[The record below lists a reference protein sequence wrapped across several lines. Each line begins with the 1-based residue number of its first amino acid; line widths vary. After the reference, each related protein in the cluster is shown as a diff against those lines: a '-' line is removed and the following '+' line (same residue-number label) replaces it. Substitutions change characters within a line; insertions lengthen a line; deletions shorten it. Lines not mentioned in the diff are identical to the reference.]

1 MQCAIGRLTS
11 ERRAERPAGFTYI
24 GLLLLVAMMGVAASV
39 ACELWSMASRREKEK
54 ELLFIG
60 HQFRRA
66 LVQYGA
72 NGTTAPRSL
81 EDLLK
86 DPRVPDARRYL
97 RKLYRDPMTGRA
109 EWGLVKGPG
118 DSIIGIRS
126 LSDEE
131 PIKQANF
138 VLADRA
144 FEGKKKYSEW
154 VFQAV
159 ATNGTPGVAGADG
172 SGPAQAGV
180 PRPQPGG
187 IRR

>member
-1 MQCAIGRLTS
+1 MQRTIGSVPS
-11 ERRAERPAGFTYI
+11 ERAAARPAGFTYI
-24 GLLLLVAMMGVAASV
+24 GLLLMVAVAGVAASV
-39 ACELWSMASRREKEK
+39 VCELWSIAARRDKEQ

-66 LVQYGA
+66 LVQYVA
-72 NGTTAPRSL
+72 NGTTSPRSL

-86 DPRVPDARRYL
+86 DPRMPDVRRYL
-97 RKLYRDPMTGRA
+97 RKVFRDPITGRA

-118 DSIIGIRS
+118 DSIIGVRS

-154 VFQAV
+154 VFQA
-159 ATNGTPGVAGADG
+159 AALNGAGAGTDGSVSVGVA
-172 SGPAQAGV
+172 
-180 PRPQPGG
+180 RPQPGG
-187 IRR
+187 VRR